1 MLLAFSNI
9 KAKSPY
15 NDIVLPLSEAE
26 TWVLWS
32 GVGQVGG
39 SVTSFIIH
47 RYLFN
52 ILLISSV
59 IKPLRHV
66 HDFL

>member
-39 SVTSFIIH
+39 SVIN
-47 RYLFN
+47 L
-52 ILLISSV
+52 
-59 IKPLRHV
+59 
-66 HDFL
+66 